1 MTVDLDVLDLIRAA
15 GVDAFAHPTRPV
27 WRTLAALLHA
37 YRRLRIGNEAAFEVV
52 EPEET
57 QPFVRFLGDSIAAHG
72 ADVLVATLQ
81 RYRRFIWS
89 IDPAPLLGPALVEHL
104 RDWQPAFA
112 QWLARNKSRIPIG

>member
-1 MTVDLDVLDLIRAA
+1 M
-15 GVDAFAHPTRPV
+15 
-27 WRTLAALLHA
+27 
-37 YRRLRIGNEAAFEVV
+37 V

-112 QWLARNKSRIPIG
+112 QWLAPQDEVLRPLTSRWLAHRFGTPMVKGRGELRESADAIVHLYATSLRYAAAG